1 MLSLFLRPASLPLNF
16 RCQGVWWRDIPLAF
30 DTWEQRIQSKA
41 RDIPDQLEFEKKN
54 LRILKH
60 FLILNWTTG
69 SRALGIA
76 LQLGLQILL
85 QVKGA
90 EEKAFDTLN
99 AHSA

>member
-1 MLSLFLRPASLPLNF
+1 MSDEETSPLLLILGN
-16 RCQGVWWRDIPLAF
+16 RGSSQKRGTSQISWNL
-30 DTWEQRIQSKA
+30 
-41 RDIPDQLEFEKKN
+41 KKKP